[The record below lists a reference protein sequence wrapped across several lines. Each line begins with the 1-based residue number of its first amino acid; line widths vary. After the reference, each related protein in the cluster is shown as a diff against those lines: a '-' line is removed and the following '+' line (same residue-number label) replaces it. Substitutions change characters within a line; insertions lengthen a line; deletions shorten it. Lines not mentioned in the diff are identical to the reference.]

1 MEQKVIFMFESNGQR
16 LSVGDG
22 RFLIADY
29 EGLESTDYE
38 LVSEQNINGRGA
50 SLKNR
55 KALPRQITV
64 EFDSRSTRNIS
75 KERQE
80 LISFF
85 SLYRPGTLTVSYLGA
100 IRKIEYEVASF
111 KIKSK
116 NIYEQLSCLL
126 VVKCMSPEFLSEV
139 TIGSP
144 IMTLVGGWRWKFTLP
159 FRMKQYG
166 PLKKNIIIE
175 GDMETPVEIYFRGP
189 AINPVVRNHRTG
201 EFVRINRTLTSD
213 ETLYINTEYRKKTVE
228 IIRGEEREDAWDD
241 MDFASKFF
249 WLYPGDNMIEYS
261 MDSKPEL
268 TRGVEIYYRER
279 YNGI

>member
-1 MEQKVIFMFESNGQR
+1 MDKRIIFE
-16 LSVGDG
+16 
-22 RFLIADY
+22 LIRDEKQVRIAQPTYSILDY
-29 EGLESTDYE
+29 EGLESSDYE
-38 LVSEQNINGRGA
+38 IVSDENVSFRG
-50 SLKNR
+50 SVKKR
-55 KALPRQITV
+55 TRILPRQIILKFAYLGKDKL
-64 EFDSRSTRNIS
+64 E
-75 KERQE
+75 ERE
-80 LISFF
+80 RLISFF
-85 SLYRPGTLTVSYLGA
+85 SPFRGGMLTVSYQG
-100 IRKIEYEVASF
+100 IRRSIEYEVSSF
-111 KIKSK
+111 KYESKSL
-116 NIYEQLSCLL
+116 IEPLIGEMYLE
-126 VVKCMSPEFLSEV
+126 CMSPEFLSEV

-144 IMTLVGGWRWKFTLP
+144 IMTLIGGWKWKFTLP

-166 PLKKNIIIE
+166 PLKKNIIIK

-228 IIRGEEREDAWDD
+228 IIRGEEREDAWSDLGLG
-241 MDFASKFF
+241 SKFF

-279 YNGI
+279 YIGI